1 MNYLLEYWDL
11 IQKKEIVV
19 GYWIRKQIRKLVED
33 LDDPRYVYDTT
44 EAHKRI
50 RFQETCCLQSK
61 APFYRKPLKLLPWQ
75 KAWWEAIYSF
85 KMADTGLRRFNEGLL
100 EVARKNGKDMDEN
113 TRIPTPEGDRLLRDI
128 KVGDYVFGAD
138 GKPAKVLG
146 TRTFND
152 QVCYEVTFEDGEKIT
167 CGEHHLW
174 RVKDKNSE
182 RRFKHGTIDSLFY
195 EIETRDLVH
204 NYVHPRSDGKGKEYF
219 YRVPTADAV
228 EYPERDVLIK
238 PYTLGAWLGDG
249 AKNTSLIACGISDLR
264 ETMNHLEEDG
274 YMVKSRKHK
283 GKYVINVKYS
293 EKHTILPLLHKLG
306 IYEKHI
312 PEEYFYS
319 SIHQRMELLKGLM
332 DTDGTASKA
341 GECEWVQKSETLTK
355 DFSRLLSSLGIKH
368 SVIPKNAFCSGKDC
382 GTVYRVTFYVDKE
395 HSCFKLLRKHNRLK
409 DKLNCR
415 MASKSI
421 VNIKRVPTVN
431 TKCLSVEGGLF
442 LCGDRNTVTHNSTMF
457 AGDGNTDLFVGEGGS
472 DLCCASN
479 DDKQAKLIWLEIA
492 GMRSRLDPKK
502 AITGQNL
509 SEIKNKVKDITIFR
523 ISSKTQNKD
532 GRNISKTYLDES
544 HDIAEENGQSEIAEA
559 CERSMSTKD
568 EPLFL
573 GCSTQGFNR
582 DCYLDKK
589 IQYAKQVINGEID
602 DIHFIAFL
610 YEQDSEQ
617 EVWQDES
624 SWEKSNPSIRYGV
637 KKVAKLRRDMLR
649 AKVDKATRIH
659 MLTKDFNIP
668 QSNAQAWLQLEDY
681 DYATPVYD
689 LEDFRNAFVLGAVDL
704 SATTDLSNAKLLL
717 MKAGDRTKYIYSHYW
732 IPESKLEAS
741 DDKEAG
747 AEYTS
752 WARQGLLTIHDGN
765 EIDITQIADGF
776 GKLAKAYGLRIYK
789 IGYDERFAK
798 TFVSRCD
805 EYGFDTERIEQGKA
819 LSNAMKLVEA
829 DFHSKLINYGSNEM
843 DKWCLRNCCCKVDEY
858 MNIQPVKI
866 AGQPSKRID
875 GAVTLLMVYETFRR
889 YRSEFMSQ
897 MK

>member
-1 MNYLLEYWDL
+1 MSDNYLLEYWNL

-19 GYWIRKQIRKLVED
+19 GYWIRKQIRNLVED
-33 LDDPRYVYDTT
+33 LDDPRYIYDTA

-61 APFYRKPLKLLPWQ
+61 APYYKKPLKLLPWQ

-100 EVARKNGKDMDEN
+100 EVARKNGKS
-113 TRIPTPEGDRLLRDI
+113 
-128 KVGDYVFGAD
+128 
-138 GKPAKVLG
+138 
-146 TRTFND
+146 
-152 QVCYEVTFEDGEKIT
+152 T
-167 CGEHHLW
+167 C
-174 RVKDKNSE
+174 
-182 RRFKHGTIDSLFY
+182 
-195 EIETRDLVH
+195 
-204 NYVHPRSDGKGKEYF
+204 
-219 YRVPTADAV
+219 
-228 EYPERDVLIK
+228 
-238 PYTLGAWLGDG
+238 
-249 AKNTSLIACGISDLR
+249 
-264 ETMNHLEEDG
+264 
-274 YMVKSRKHK
+274 
-283 GKYVINVKYS
+283 
-293 EKHTILPLLHKLG
+293 
-306 IYEKHI
+306 
-312 PEEYFYS
+312 
-319 SIHQRMELLKGLM
+319 
-332 DTDGTASKA
+332 
-341 GECEWVQKSETLTK
+341 
-355 DFSRLLSSLGIKH
+355 
-368 SVIPKNAFCSGKDC
+368 
-382 GTVYRVTFYVDKE
+382 
-395 HSCFKLLRKHNRLK
+395 
-409 DKLNCR
+409 
-415 MASKSI
+415 
-421 VNIKRVPTVN
+421 
-431 TKCLSVEGGLF
+431 
-442 LCGDRNTVTHNSTMF
+442 F
-457 AGDGNTDLFVGEGGS
+457 AADGNTDLFVGEGGT
-472 DLCCASN
+472 DICCASN

-509 SEIKNKVKDITIFR
+509 SEIKNKVRDITIFR

-568 EPLFL
+568 DPLFL

-589 IQYAKQVINGEID
+589 IQYAKQVISGEID

-617 EVWQDES
+617 EVWQDEA

-681 DYATPVYD
+681 EYPTPVYD

-717 MKAGDRTKYIYSHYW
+717 MKANDRTKYIYSHYW

-747 AEYTS
+747 AEYTQ
-752 WARQGLLTIHDGN
+752 WARDGLLTIHDGN
-765 EIDITQIADGF
+765 EIDITQIADWF
-776 GKLAKAYGLRIYK
+776 GQLAKAYGLRIYK

-829 DFHSKLINYGSNEM
+829 DFHSKLINYGANDM
-843 DKWCLRNCCCKVDEY
+843 DKWCMKNCCCKVDEY

-866 AGQPSKRID
+866 SGQPSKRID
-875 GAVTLLMVYETFRR
+875 GAVTLIMLYETYRR
-889 YRSEFMSQ
+889 YRSEFMNQ
-897 MK
+897 VK